1 MVYILTF
8 IIFIILLSTLIIVHE
23 FGHMYAAI
31 KRGVKVNVFAIGF
44 GKTIYSFNR
53 KNIEYK
59 INILPFGGYV
69 SLLGEDDGDKDV
81 KGSLSAASSISKII
95 ITGAGVVMNFILGI
109 IFLFVF
115 LIIVHFKFYYANI
128 IPNFKFTFGD
138 TQSSIIFSPV
148 LSDKESSMLKNGL
161 KGTYLL
167 YDINGKKLNSFSAV
181 QGYIDS
187 NKGKYINVE
196 YYKINS
202 INLFGMDL
210 SGLMSN
216 RLFVRNK
223 YPSNS
228 GPLGISLSEF
238 SYLNFS
244 TVKSKILSVV
254 TFPYDV
260 LELTFSGM
268 GYLIH
273 QAVITHNGSYITS
286 EVAGPVGI
294 YLYTNLIFRVDGIT
308 GIIFIFGIISLS
320 LAIMNLLPIPP
331 LDGFF
336 ILLAVLEKFHLKL
349 THKLYYYLSIFGIT
363 FFIILMILVTIND
376 LFNFHLI

>member
-8 IIFIILLSTLIIVHE
+8 IIFIILLSLLIIVHE

-31 KRGVKVNVFAIGF
+31 KRGVQVDVFAIGF
-44 GKTIYSFNR
+44 GKTIYSFKR

-69 SLLGEDDGDKDV
+69 SLLGEDNEDHGV
-81 KGSLSAASSISKII
+81 PGSLSVASPISKII

-109 IFLFVF
+109 VFLFIFLV
-115 LIIVHFKFYYANI
+115 IVNFKFYYSNI
-128 IPNFKFTFGD
+128 IPNFKFAFGE
-138 TQSSIIFSPV
+138 TQNSIIFSPV
-148 LSDKESSMLKNGL
+148 LSDKGSSLSKDGL
-161 KGTYLL
+161 KGMYLL
-167 YDINGKKLNSFSAV
+167 YNINGKKLNSFSAV
-181 QGYIDS
+181 QKYIDS
-187 NKGKYINVE
+187 NKGRNIDVE

-202 INLFGMDL
+202 INLFGMNL
-210 SGLMSN
+210 SGLKSN
-216 RLFVRNK
+216 EFFVRNK

-228 GPLGISLSEF
+228 GPLGVSLSEF
-238 SYLNFS
+238 SYLNFN
-244 TVKSKILSVV
+244 TVKSKILSVI
-254 TFPYDV
+254 TFPYDI

-268 GYLIH
+268 GYLVH
-273 QAVITHNGSYITS
+273 QAVVTHNSSYVTS

-294 YLYTNLIFRVDGIT
+294 YLYTNLIFRVDGVT

-336 ILLAVLEKFHLKL
+336 ILLAVLEKFRIKL

-363 FFIILMILVTIND
+363 FFIILMVLVTIND